1 MRSIAIASLLVLAGT
16 AAQAEVICTQHRGC
30 FETGLKILRNG
41 GAYSGLGYVNN
52 RNSAP
57 DPSFNPKP
65 KQPAR
70 IIREHWLHDRAT
82 PMHSPTMPAPG
93 FCERE

>member
-1 MRSIAIASLLVLAGT
+1 MRSIAIAGLLVLVGT

-70 IIREHWLHDRAT
+70 IIREHW
-82 PMHSPTMPAPG
+82 
-93 FCERE
+93 